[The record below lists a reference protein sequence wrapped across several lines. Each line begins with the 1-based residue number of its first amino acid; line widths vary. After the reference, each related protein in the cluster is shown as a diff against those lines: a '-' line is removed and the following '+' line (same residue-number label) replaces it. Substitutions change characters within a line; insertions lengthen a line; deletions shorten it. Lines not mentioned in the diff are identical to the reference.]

1 MHVCSIILAPPL
13 VYISA
18 RPVATGILPATGSP
32 LLANTR
38 KHKGYRAILRSMKP
52 LIRAFGAL
60 FGILRAEYRQIANRY
75 FGSIERFPGDARE
88 ICQQIVDRLWYG
100 DFYRTSL
107 GHYNFFWMRD
117 FGTVADSLVRL
128 NHATRVHHTL
138 RWAMR
143 HYRRGGRIKLCI
155 DKNGNVFNA
164 PGLPSIDAL
173 PWLLHSFVV
182 SHYSLN
188 ADEKTFL
195 NGELVHY
202 VERFLTPTGDIKQG
216 IRYAE
221 MRDAVYYDRS
231 AYAIALVGRL
241 AQCADILQLN
251 EFPFAPSVYEEI
263 LLKEYWN
270 GKYFKADRRTT
281 NFSADSALMPFFLRV
296 VDDQGMAHKTLDY
309 INETGL
315 NLPYPMKYGEKPS
328 KKLHYRFGMGPLSM
342 PNYTETSL
350 WTWHATYYLH
360 LLHRFGR
367 DEYKKQYD
375 QFSALI
381 ERHQTYPEL
390 TNPDGSWYY
399 APFYR
404 ADPGMVWAALFLE
417 LPVK

>member
-1 MHVCSIILAPPL
+1 
-13 VYISA
+13 
-18 RPVATGILPATGSP
+18 
-32 LLANTR
+32 
-38 KHKGYRAILRSMKP
+38 MKP
-52 LIRAFGAL
+52 LIRAFGAI
-60 FGILRAEYRQIANRY
+60 FGILRAEYRQIVNRY
-75 FGSIERFPGDARE
+75 FADIERFPGTARE

-117 FGTVADSLVRL
+117 FGTVAESLVHL
-128 NHATRVHHTL
+128 NETTHVHHTL
-138 RWAMR
+138 RWALR
-143 HYRRGGRIKLCI
+143 HYRRGGRVKLCI

-173 PWLLHSFVV
+173 SWLLHSLVV

-188 ADEKTFL
+188 SEEVQFL
-195 NGELVHY
+195 NEELARY
-202 VERFLTPTGDIKQG
+202 ANRFLTKDGDIKKG

-231 AYAIALVGRL
+231 AYAVALIGRL
-241 AQCADILQLN
+241 AQCTDILRLD
-251 EFPFAPSVYEEI
+251 FPFAPSIYKD
-263 LLKEYWN
+263 LLIKHYWT
-270 GKYFKADRRTT
+270 GHFFKADRTSS
-281 NFSADSALMPFFLRV
+281 NFSSDSSLIPFFLRV
-296 VDDQGMAHKTLDY
+296 VDDDEMVNKTLDY
-309 INETGL
+309 INEKEL

-328 KKLHYRFGMGPLSM
+328 KKLRYRFGMGPVSM

-360 LLHRFGR
+360 LLHRYGR
-367 DEYKKQYD
+367 DEYVQQY
-375 QFSALI
+375 QKFSELI
-381 ERHQTYPEL
+381 ERHGTYPEL

-417 LPVK
+417 LPEK